1 MLLIRKPQLLD
12 RRWPLRLADQNS
24 GPLVQ
29 RRLSRVRAYFKSYSS
44 PGSFTA
50 CLFTVVFVAVSR
62 SFAYLSSIKVIRFS
76 LHSCMLNFLPPFRP
90 CYAGEGKMS
99 STSSFTPCAAWNL
112 PLLQLVSLASVSIA
126 TVQAPT
132 SQLGPSLRLGV
143 TLLVP
148 CPLCIPAKPHL
159 PLSRSGTD
167 VNIVTM
173 LLSMWVPHAAGVLQT
188 RANEGE
194 VGLTFNTFWQE

>member
-1 MLLIRKPQLLD
+1 
-12 RRWPLRLADQNS
+12 
-24 GPLVQ
+24 
-29 RRLSRVRAYFKSYSS
+29 
-44 PGSFTA
+44 
-50 CLFTVVFVAVSR
+50 
-62 SFAYLSSIKVIRFS
+62 
-76 LHSCMLNFLPPFRP
+76 
-90 CYAGEGKMS
+90 MS

-167 VNIVTM
+167 VNIMTM

-194 VGLTFNTFWQE
+194 VGLTFNFFWEGVNSRKGQETNQKCRNLVALATAKNYAKA